1 MKRILLGLALLS
13 TSLHAADN
21 FKLDNL
27 SQSDVDK
34 ISKEFSANFVHTT
47 VTGASSSKIFGFQ
60 VGIIGRKTSSPE
72 IEKQVKAQSPST
84 SISSIYDAGI
94 MALVQVPFGITAE
107 LTTLP
112 SKSLGNLTFKRTS
125 MAVKWT
131 MTDGL
136 LVLPFNLALRGHYS
150 TANLSYTDTINN
162 SSTGNVDVNST
173 VGIKTKSYG
182 FNVTASM
189 NLFVI
194 EPYAGLGFVS
204 SNTDV
209 FVNASGGTTIFNFS
223 AAQAASSTS
232 SGLHYFAGAEV
243 NLLLVKLGAEYSNVY
258 GVDRITGKVAI
269 GF

>member
-1 MKRILLGLALLS
+1 MKRILLGLALFTTNLY
-13 TSLHAADN
+13 AADN

-27 SQSDVDK
+27 NQSDVNK

-60 VGIIGRKTSSPE
+60 LGIVGRQTSSPE
-72 IEKQVKAQSPST
+72 IAKQVKAQSSST
-84 SISSIYDAGI
+84 NISHIYDAGI

-112 SKSLGNLTFKRTS
+112 SKDLGNLSFKRTS

-136 LVLPFNLALRGHYS
+136 LVLPFNLAIRGHYS
-150 TANLSYTDTINN
+150 TANLSFTDTINN
-162 SSTGNVDVNST
+162 SSTGNTDVNST
-173 VGIKTKSYG
+173 IGINTKSYG
-182 FNVTASM
+182 LNVTASM
-189 NLFVI
+189 SLFVI

-223 AAQAASSTS
+223 SAQSASSTN

-243 NLLLVKLGAEYSNVY
+243 NLLLAKLGLEYSNVY
-258 GVDRITGKVAI
+258 GVDRLTAKLAV